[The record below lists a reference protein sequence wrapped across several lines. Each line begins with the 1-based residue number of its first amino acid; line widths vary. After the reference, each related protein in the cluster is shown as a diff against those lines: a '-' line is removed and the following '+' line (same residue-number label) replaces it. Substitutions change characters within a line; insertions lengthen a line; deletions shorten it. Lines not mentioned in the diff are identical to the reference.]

1 MNLPKN
7 CTKRINS
14 TAELVT
20 KHEMITRNFIDLSG
34 FWGGESTSEVGKGRK
49 KRPTALTWELPES
62 NTAARF

>member
-1 MNLPKN
+1 MKLPKN
-7 CTKRINS
+7 CGKHINS